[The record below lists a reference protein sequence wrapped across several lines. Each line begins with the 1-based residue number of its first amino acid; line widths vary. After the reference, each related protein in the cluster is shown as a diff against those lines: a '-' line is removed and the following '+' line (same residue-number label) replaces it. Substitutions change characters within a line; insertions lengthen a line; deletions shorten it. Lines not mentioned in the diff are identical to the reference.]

1 MKKKVIVISTEKG
14 IFLGSISSYAI
25 FSKTDPIGFPKA
37 YGFDTMEEAHK
48 FVDKAMP
55 NHANTMFYVPILTDT
70 DYVSV
75 VDIIKQGYEAHTY
88 NMMDY
93 LPMPSESIH

>member
-14 IFLGSISSYAI
+14 IFLGSISNYAI

-37 YGFDTMEEAHK
+37 YGFESMEEAHNFIHTAFPK
-48 FVDKAMP
+48 S
-55 NHANTMFYVPILTDT
+55 ANTMFYVPILSDS

-75 VDIIKQGYEAHTY
+75 VDIIKQGYEKYTY

-93 LPMPSESIH
+93 MPMPSEAIH